1 MLEEELTDATMV
13 YAARRL
19 PDNGLAAW
27 AVLKKRGYERLVAKD
42 DQSLCRG
49 GPTRSLRSPAS

>member
-1 MLEEELTDATMV
+1 MIAYKDGRTV
-13 YAARRL
+13 RL
-19 PDNGLAAW
+19 ISRNA
-27 AVLKKRGYERLVAKD
+27 RLVAKD